1 LFSIFRKKQ
10 QHAYHSK
17 FGGLWIDRLDAEQE
31 LARRLE
37 RGEVSATLG
46 PQLSKFMADGY
57 LILPG
62 AVDGK
67 LVDRIATTLA
77 EAFERGDERLR
88 YQGGG
93 NEVFRFEGKTEPR
106 GKRVIEAHA
115 VLPDV
120 REAFTSPSIVEFLE
134 AIFEEPVVLA
144 QSLMFQMG
152 SEQPFHRDTTY
163 VRFRKPLSMVGCWIA
178 LEDVQAGSGE
188 LSYIVGSHRLPD
200 FPYSNGK
207 KDGIDV
213 PHDELMGSLRWVVE
227 ESDRRGLKKEI
238 FRPAKGDALI
248 WHADLAHGGSPI
260 TDTQLTRRSLVG
272 HLSPVSVWRYDQ
284 RIGSTRRPHGR
295 IQYSSTYYNVK
306 RSRFGSTIRP

>member
-1 LFSIFRKKQ
+1 VFSLFKKNQRQ
-10 QHAYHSK
+10 QEYHSK
-17 FGGLWIDRLDAEQE
+17 FGGLWIDRVDAGEE
-31 LARRLE
+31 LERRLE
-37 RGEVSATLG
+37 KGQVSAHLG
-46 PQLSKFMADGY
+46 QELSKFMADGY
-57 LILPG
+57 LIIPG
-62 AVDGK
+62 AVDPD
-67 LVDRIATTLA
+67 LVDRIAATMT

-93 NEVFRFEGKTEPR
+93 NEVFTFEGKTEPR

-120 REAFTSPSIVEFLE
+120 REAFTSPPIVEFLE
-134 AIFEEPVVLA
+134 AIFDEPVVLA

-163 VRFRKPLSMVGCWIA
+163 VRFRKPLSMVGCWVA
-178 LEDVQAGSGE
+178 LEEVRAGSGE

-200 FPYSNGK
+200 FPYSSGK

-227 ESDRRGLKKEI
+227 ESDRRGLKREI

-260 TDTQLTRRSLVG
+260 TDPTLTRQSLVG
-272 HLSPVSVWRYDQ
+272 HLSPLSVWRSDQ
-284 RIGSTRRPHGR
+284 RVGTTRKAHGR
-295 IQYSSTYYNVK
+295 IHYSSTYYNVK
-306 RSRFGSTIRP
+306 